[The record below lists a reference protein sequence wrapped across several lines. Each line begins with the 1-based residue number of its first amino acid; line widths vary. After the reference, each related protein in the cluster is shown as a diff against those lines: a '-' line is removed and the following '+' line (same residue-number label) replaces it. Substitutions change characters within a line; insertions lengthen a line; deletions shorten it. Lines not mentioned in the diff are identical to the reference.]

1 MLDLTN
7 SATSSVF
14 AICNLYERTALAAA
28 PASRDEVAT
37 KLQVL
42 EALRPQMDPRNFAD
56 VVKSILKSS
65 VLSMLGESEQEPAAL
80 VESEL
85 PQNAVREVEHMLE
98 TFKTRNASNGF
109 CQENGRKSTLS
120 LLPSN
125 RYTEARADELQINF
139 PSS

>member
-1 MLDLTN
+1 MYRD
-7 SATSSVF
+7 
-14 AICNLYERTALAAA
+14 AA
-28 PASRDEVAT
+28 RDEVAT

-42 EALRPQMDPRNFAD
+42 EALRPQMDPRDFAD

-65 VLSMLGESEQEPAAL
+65 VLSMLGESEQESAAL

-109 CQENGRKSTLS
+109 CQEEGVESG
-120 LLPSN
+120 LPACYFKTRQASQM
-125 RYTEARADELQINF
+125 RQSSVFLFPEKTYLQK
-139 PSS
+139 PVTSS